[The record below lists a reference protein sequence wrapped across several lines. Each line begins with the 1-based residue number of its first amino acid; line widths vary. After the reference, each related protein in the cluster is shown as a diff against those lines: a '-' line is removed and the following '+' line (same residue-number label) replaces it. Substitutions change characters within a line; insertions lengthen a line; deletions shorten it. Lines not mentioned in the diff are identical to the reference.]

1 MWRARCGPRGFWLA
15 VGWVNSEVVEV
26 PPALVS
32 TVFASSNMKCALAS
46 LGWLGMEGYVRFPLN
61 LVTLM
66 FGRVVRVRF
75 VISIIFPIL
84 ELAVVGVC
92 CG

>member
-1 MWRARCGPRGFWLA
+1 MA
-15 VGWVNSEVVEV
+15 VGWGNREVVEV

-75 VISIIFPIL
+75 VISIIFPML

>member
-1 MWRARCGPRGFWLA
+1 MA
-15 VGWVNSEVVEV
+15 VGWVNRDVVEV

-32 TVFASSNMKCALAS
+32 TVFASSNMKWALAS

>member
-1 MWRARCGPRGFWLA
+1 MA
-15 VGWVNSEVVEV
+15 VGCVNREVVEV
-26 PPALVS
+26 PPAFVS
-32 TVFASSNMKCALAS
+32 TVFANSNMKCALAS

>member
-1 MWRARCGPRGFWLA
+1 MA
-15 VGWVNSEVVEV
+15 VGWVNKEVVEV

-46 LGWLGMEGYVRFPLN
+46 LGWLGMDGYVRLPLN

-66 FGRVVRVRF
+66 FGKVVRVRF
-75 VISIIFPIL
+75 VISIIFPIF
-84 ELAVVGVC
+84 ELAVVGGC